1 MGQRKE
7 IMGRRPKKTR
17 VLAII
22 LVLMIS
28 ILPAFAWDI
37 PHQSYEANA
46 MWLEEEETPIS
57 NSHRIECNTSSTSIG
72 HRFNVTVYVNIDFD
86 LICWQFGM
94 TYSHAFL
101 NVTGCWY
108 SGGTP
113 FDPVSQLFENAG
125 STHYGVVPN
134 LNKHHN
140 ITHDYVLFGESWASG
155 PCPNASV
162 SPASVA
168 YVEFEIVA
176 IPEEGQTH
184 ESAIS
189 ISALYEDPP
198 GYVET
203 CMQDSDKIYRAIDY
217 LGDIEFQFNWT
228 DPPDITVTDVTS
240 SKTVVGQGY
249 TVNLTVTVENQG
261 DSAETFNV
269 TTCADLNT
277 AFLGDEIN
285 IGTQTV
291 TLPSGDCTPLIVTW
305 NTTGVAKGNYTISA
319 KVIILSGE
327 TYTIGNPQIDGTVTI
342 TFPGDVNGDY
352 KVRVDDILDIAF
364 AFGSAY
370 PGTLYEA
377 NLDING
383 DGKIR
388 IDDVLV
394 AATNFGM
401 G

>member
-1 MGQRKE
+1 MERYL
-7 IMGRRPKKTR
+7 KKTR
-17 VLAII
+17 VPIII
-22 LVLMIS
+22 LILMIS

-37 PHQSYEANA
+37 PHQSHEANA
-46 MWLEEEETPIS
+46 MWLEEEETPVS
-57 NSHRIECNTSSTSIG
+57 TNHRIECNTSSTSIG

-94 TYSHAFL
+94 TYNHAFL
-101 NVTGCWY
+101 KATGCWY

-113 FDPVSQLFENAG
+113 FNPVSQLFEKAG

-134 LNKHHN
+134 LNKCHN
-140 ITHDYVLFGESWASG
+140 ITHDYVLFGESWTSG
-155 PCPNASV
+155 PYPNASA
-162 SPASVA
+162 SPSSVA

-184 ESAIS
+184 ESSIS
-189 ISALYEDPP
+189 VSALYEDPP

-203 CMQDSDKIYRAIDY
+203 CIQDSDKIYHAIDY
-217 LGDIEFQFNWT
+217 LGEIEFQFKWT
-228 DPPDITVTDVTS
+228 EPPDITVTDVTS

-249 TVNLTVTVENQG
+249 SMNLTVTVENQG

-277 AFLGDEIN
+277 AFLGDEIT
-285 IGTQTV
+285 IGTQRDTLSSGNYTTV
-291 TLPSGDCTPLIVTW
+291 TFTW
-305 NTTGVAKGNYTISA
+305 NTTDVARGNYTISA
-319 KVIILSGE
+319 KVIILPGE
-327 TYTIGNPQIDGTVTI
+327 TYTIGNTQIDGTVTV

-364 AFGSAY
+364 AFGSDHPDAS
-370 PGTLYEA
+370 YET

-388 IDDVLV
+388 IDDILV

>member
-1 MGQRKE
+1 MKQH
-7 IMGRRPKKTR
+7 PKKILVPT
-17 VLAII
+17 II
-22 LVLMIS
+22 LILMIS

-37 PHQSYEANA
+37 PHQSHEADA
-46 MWLEEEETPIS
+46 MWLEEEETPVS
-57 NSHRIECNTSSTSIG
+57 TNHRIEYNTSTAFIG
-72 HRFNVTVYVNIDFD
+72 YRFNVTVYLNIDFD

-94 TYSHAFL
+94 TYNHAFL
-101 NVTGCWY
+101 KATGCWY

-113 FDPVSQLFENAG
+113 FNPVSQLFEKAG

-134 LNKHHN
+134 LNKYHN
-140 ITHDYVLFGESWASG
+140 TTHDYVLFGESWASG
-155 PCPNASV
+155 PHPNAST

-168 YVEFEIVA
+168 YVEFEIIA
-176 IPEEGQTH
+176 IPQEGQTH
-184 ESAIS
+184 ESSIS

-203 CMQDSDKIYRAIDY
+203 CIQDSNKVYHAIDY
-217 LGDIEFQFNWT
+217 LGDIEFQFRWT
-228 DPPDITVTDVTS
+228 EPPDIIVTDVTT

-249 TVNLTVTVENQG
+249 SVNLTITVENQG

-277 AFLGDEIN
+277 VFLGDEII
-285 IGTQTV
+285 IGTQRDTLSGGNCTAV
-291 TLPSGDCTPLIVTW
+291 TFTW
-305 NTTGVAKGNYTISA
+305 NTTGVAKGNYTISTKA
-319 KVIILSGE
+319 IILPGE
-327 TYTIGNPQIDGTVTI
+327 TYTIGNTRIDGTVTV

-352 KVRVDDILDIAF
+352 KVRVDDILVIAL
-364 AFGSAY
+364 AFGSDY
-370 PGTLYEA
+370 PDVLYKA

-394 AATNFGM
+394 AAVNFGM